1 MIEIFKINLEPNI
14 DYENTNFTQLKE
26 ILQNWRLNISEEIK
40 CLSFIKN
47 KIETDENINNS
58 IENEIDNDENI
69 KLDEKIIEKYSKI
82 FNKLQELCFQEI
94 NLISESIVIIDE
106 IINNDNNEKTEKEL
120 NKEELVY
127 DKINLTLNN
136 YNKIIENINK
146 TISSIP
152 YMLNL
157 YILYNKI
164 GEEENKYIREN
175 IKNEEENYYAEQKD
189 NINKPVK
196 KRNISSKKEKTIYEQ
211 NIETARSKR
220 EKMVKFSK
228 SVKNKKF
235 KKSYLDSKI
244 NINQIKLENSIKRD
258 NLKDMTNDLEM
269 AKNRLKNFVYNN
281 CVKENEIKNLMK
293 MKQENTF
300 LNEEIINIKNSIKEL
315 QNLYEYQLEKL
326 ESLQKERNI
335 LEKENNQLIDYIN
348 KILIDEEQKGNEDKI
363 NNKNNFDNDNDND
376 NYNQENNDFLI
387 NKNIDNKNINENN
400 IINITPA
407 NFESIEMFKR
417 LNKL

>member
-106 IINNDNNEKTEKEL
+106 IINNDNNDKTEKEL

-326 ESLQKERNI
+326 ESLQNERNI

-363 NNKNNFDNDNDND
+363 NNKNNFDNDND

>member
-14 DYENTNFTQLKE
+14 YYENTNFTQLKE

-47 KIETDENINNS
+47 KIESDENVNIS

-157 YILYNKI
+157 YILYNQI

-175 IKNEEENYYAEQKD
+175 IKNEEKNYYAEQKD

-211 NIETARSKR
+211 NFETARTKR

-293 MKQENTF
+293 MKKENSF
-300 LNEEIINIKNSIKEL
+300 LNDEIINIKNSIKEL

-326 ESLQKERNI
+326 ESLQNERNI

-348 KILIDEEQKGNEDKI
+348 NILMEEEQKAKEDKI
-363 NNKNNFDNDNDND
+363 NNINNLDND
-376 NYNQENNDFLI
+376 NYNNENNDFLI
-387 NKNIDNKNINENN
+387 NKNIDNKSINENN

>member
-106 IINNDNNEKTEKEL
+106 IINNDNNDKTEKEL

-281 CVKENEIKNLMK
+281 CMKENEIKNLMK

-326 ESLQKERNI
+326 ESLQNERNI

-363 NNKNNFDNDNDND
+363 NNKNNFDHDND

>member
-228 SVKNKKF
+228 SVKNKK
-235 KKSYLDSKI
+235 SYLDSKI

-326 ESLQKERNI
+326 ESLQNERNI

-363 NNKNNFDNDNDND
+363 NNKNNFDNDND

>member
-326 ESLQKERNI
+326 ESLQNERNI

-363 NNKNNFDNDNDND
+363 NNKNNFDNDND

>member
-281 CVKENEIKNLMK
+281 CMKENEIKNLMK

-326 ESLQKERNI
+326 ESLQNERNI

-363 NNKNNFDNDNDND
+363 NNKNNFDNDNDN
-376 NYNQENNDFLI
+376 YNQENNDFLI

-400 IINITPA
+400 IINFHKSS
-407 NFESIEMFKR
+407 FEME
-417 LNKL
+417 NK